1 MKRIMLLIWL
11 FSMSHAIF
19 AQRIARG
26 PLHSADNMR
35 NEWLLP
41 GDTLYYIGQAPRIY
55 NGEPRLLNTELAQPE
70 PNVDTY
76 VGGMHEGLNLA
87 LDFTAF
93 ATLGKHAPHRGGFG
107 QNINAAYLAPLTRD
121 GKLWGAAGIYF
132 NNTTWGGDAYRDVG
146 LYGILGYK
154 INEKWELYAYG
165 QLSIANN
172 YNSFF
177 NRYGMPGYGYWD
189 YSALPFSM
197 RTGYGFATPGAN
209 VIGIGAKYNFSPSFS
224 IQVDVQQAW
233 YNNSRPFYGD
243 HHLYPNQR
251 P

>member
-1 MKRIMLLIWL
+1 
-11 FSMSHAIF
+11 MSHAIF

-76 VGGMHEGLNLA
+76 ISGMHEGLNLA
-87 LDFTAF
+87 LDFSAF

-165 QLSIANN
+165 LLSIANN

-177 NRYGMPGYGYWD
+177 NRYGMPGYGYWG

-233 YNNSRPFYGD
+233 YDNNRPFMATTTSTPTSAPD
-243 HHLYPNQR
+243 PAEAPFQLEI
-251 P
+251 

>member
-87 LDFTAF
+87 LDFSAF

-107 QNINAAYLAPLTRD
+107 QNINAAYLAPLKR
-121 GKLWGAAGIYF
+121 
-132 NNTTWGGDAYRDVG
+132 
-146 LYGILGYK
+146 
-154 INEKWELYAYG
+154 
-165 QLSIANN
+165 
-172 YNSFF
+172 
-177 NRYGMPGYGYWD
+177 
-189 YSALPFSM
+189 
-197 RTGYGFATPGAN
+197 
-209 VIGIGAKYNFSPSFS
+209 
-224 IQVDVQQAW
+224 
-233 YNNSRPFYGD
+233 
-243 HHLYPNQR
+243 
-251 P
+251 